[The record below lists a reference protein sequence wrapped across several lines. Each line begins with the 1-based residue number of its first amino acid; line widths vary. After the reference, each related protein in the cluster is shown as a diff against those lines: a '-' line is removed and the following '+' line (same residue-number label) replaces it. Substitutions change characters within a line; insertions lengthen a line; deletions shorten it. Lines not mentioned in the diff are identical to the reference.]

1 MANSDSKL
9 FIGLMSGTSADGIDS
24 ALVHIDDA
32 HIELIDFT
40 TSPLSTALKDQL
52 LKLNQ
57 NCEIGLESLCQ
68 LQYSVAS
75 EFSAATQTLLKQNR
89 LDKSDICAIGS
100 HGQTIYHA
108 PHIPMTLQIGHP
120 AIIAKQTGI
129 QVAGDFRV
137 DDMALGGQGAPFAPA
152 FHQALFSQMHD
163 NFVVNIGGIA
173 NISFLP
179 GINNH
184 QPIIGWDSG
193 PGNCLMDEL
202 SQREFK
208 RPYDADGA
216 IAQQGQLNPQ
226 LLKLCLAENYF
237 QQNHPKSTGRD
248 LFNWQWLEKKL
259 AKLDKIVTAD
269 IMTTLAELTA
279 QTISQDIKRLPSDNA
294 GNVIICGGGAYNPY
308 LMQRLQQ
315 LLPDFKVN
323 SSNQFDISADAIEA
337 MMCAWLAQQRIELQ
351 RVPLAS
357 VTGAQRNAVLGG
369 LWHP

>member
-1 MANSDSKL
+1 MANPDSKL

-32 HIELIDFT
+32 HIELIEFAT
-40 TSPLSTALKDQL
+40 YPLSTALKDQL

-57 NCEIGLESLCQ
+57 NCEISLETLCQ
-68 LQYSVAS
+68 LQYSVAN
-75 EFSAATQTLLKQNR
+75 EFAAATQTLLKQNR

-163 NFVVNIGGIA
+163 TFVVNIGGIA

-179 GINNH
+179 GMNNH
-184 QPIIGWDSG
+184 QPIIGWDCG

-202 SQREFK
+202 SQREFAQS
-208 RPYDADGA
+208 YDADGA
-216 IAQQGQLNPQ
+216 IAQQGRVNSA
-226 LLKLCLAENYF
+226 LLTLCLADSYFAQNY
-237 QQNHPKSTGRD
+237 PKSTGRD
-248 LFNWQWLEKKL
+248 LFNWQWLQH
-259 AKLDKIVTAD
+259 KLDQLDRISNLD
-269 IMTTLAELTA
+269 IMATLAELTA
-279 QTISQDIKRLPSDNA
+279 KTISQDIERLPSDRT
-294 GNVIICGGGAYNPY
+294 GNIIISGGGAYNPY
-308 LMQRLQQ
+308 LMARLQQ
-315 LLPDFKVN
+315 FLPSFKVI
-323 SSNQFDISADAIEA
+323 SSDQLDIAADAIEA

-351 RVPLAS
+351 SVPLAS